1 MIKCNTPTILQYEA
15 TECGAASLGMILG
28 YYGKHCRLT
37 ELRKACGINRD
48 GSSAIKI
55 LKAAQQYGCITGGK
69 KYSIEQLFKQ
79 KPPFIIFWKFYHFL
93 VVEGWNENKTEIYLN
108 DPAEGKYSV
117 NETEFDESYTGITLL
132 VRPGEDFKKSGKITN
147 IWERL
152 LNTSFTFPTAI
163 VTLLFIAIL
172 NIVPQLVIAGSAAQ
186 FANGFLSEGHAYF
199 GLPIFWISLISV
211 TVLGI
216 FSSLSKLILRRLGYR
231 LSKRISAN
239 LFIKLFSS
247 QLNFFAQR
255 SSGEVAT
262 RLLLGIALSSS
273 IIGQILSFVLTLI
286 SSLLLLIFTAF
297 INAWLTLMT
306 LIVIVFNL
314 GLSYYFTETRKDENK
329 KLSRQQG
336 LVSGTGLVAIKDI
349 QMIKSCG
356 LEVETLNNWM
366 NVYTSFNYQQQV
378 LGSQVGIMTTMAI
391 TSRFVLNVAVLIVGG
406 LQIIDGRFT
415 LGGLLAFQFLQPT
428 LQAPIGG
435 IASLGSV
442 LQLVDGYFGRT
453 EDLTEEE
460 DEPNVTSLK
469 TTKNDFNIIDLNNER
484 GINVE
489 IKDLCFAYGANEDN
503 FIDSLNITVK
513 EGTSL
518 TICGPSGC
526 GKSTLL
532 KLIAGLYTQNSG
544 KIKFDGVT
552 REEYGFRQFSSAVAY
567 VPQDIFMFDTS
578 FANNISLWD
587 PDIKQEDIE
596 WACNMADIADFIR
609 TFPQSYSY
617 NIGQGGSKLSGG
629 QKQRI
634 SIARSLARRPELV
647 LLDEATSA
655 LDNKSETKV
664 INSILANKMT
674 VISVSHR
681 LYTAVNSDNVLVMQN
696 GKLMEYGPPYELLK
710 RNGLFSELVKSEE
723 ASK

>member
-1 MIKCNTPTILQYEA
+1 MIKCNTPTVLQYEA

-28 YYGKHCRLT
+28 YYGKNCKLT

-55 LKAAQQYGCITGGK
+55 LKAAQKYGCVTGGK
-69 KYSIEQLFKQ
+69 KYSIEELFKQ

-93 VVEGWNENKTEIYLN
+93 VVEGWNEEKTEIYLN

-117 NETEFDESYTGITLL
+117 NQTEFDESYTGITLL
-132 VRPGEDFKKSGKITN
+132 VSPGENFQKGGKVIS
-147 IWERL
+147 IWEKL
-152 LNTSFTFPTAI
+152 LNTSYTFPTAI
-163 VTLLFIAIL
+163 LILLVIAIL

-211 TVLGI
+211 VILAI
-216 FSSLSKLILRRLGYR
+216 FSTLTKLILRRLQYK

-262 RLLLGIALSSS
+262 RLLLGISLSSS

-286 SSLLLLIFTAF
+286 SSLLLLVFTAF
-297 INAWLTLMT
+297 INVWLTLIT
-306 LIVIVFNL
+306 LIVIFFNL
-314 GLSYYFTETRKDENK
+314 GLSYYFTEVRKDENK

-336 LVSGTGLVAIKDI
+336 LVSGTGLVAITNI

-378 LGSQVGIMTTMAI
+378 LGSQVGIMTTLAI
-391 TSRFVLNVAVLIVGG
+391 TSRFVLNVAVLIIGG
-406 LQIIDGRFT
+406 LQILDGKFT

-453 EDLTEEE
+453 EDLTDEE
-460 DEPNVTSLK
+460 DEPNVSSLK
-469 TTKNDFNIIDLNNER
+469 TTKSELNVKDLNNER

-489 IKDLCFAYGANEDN
+489 IKDLCFSYGINEGN
-503 FIDSLNITVK
+503 FIDNLNLVVK
-513 EGTSL
+513 ESTSL

-532 KLIAGLYTQNSG
+532 KLIAGLYTQKSG
-544 KIKFDGVT
+544 KIKFDNVT
-552 REEYGFRQFSSAVAY
+552 REEYGFRQFSNAVAY
-567 VPQDIFMFDTS
+567 VPQDIFMFNTS
-578 FANNISLWD
+578 FANNIALWD
-587 PDIKQEDIE
+587 PEIKQEDIE
-596 WACNMADIADFIR
+596 GACNMADIANFIR
-609 TFPQSYSY
+609 TYPQSYSY
-617 NIGQGGSKLSGG
+617 SVGQAGSKLSGG

-664 INSILANKMT
+664 INSILENKMT

-681 LYTAVNSDNVLVMQN
+681 VYTALNSDNVLVMQN
-696 GKLMEYGPPYELLK
+696 GKLEEYGPPNDLLK
-710 RNGLFSELVKSEE
+710 KNGLFSELVKSEE